1 MLIYNNNFK
10 LINKKIKIIFLN
22 NLHKLY
28 KKINIIIIN
37 LKIILILD
45 FICF

>member
-22 NLHKLY
+22 KLNKLY